1 MINQL
6 IILLIS
12 LSLVLSACGGEEEKQ
27 TAQQKTSRPAKTQKA
42 ETKPEATAEA
52 TAEPVYAYYP
62 EGKRDPFESPL
73 LKQKFADGEGAP
85 LAPLQQFDVT
95 QLVLTGV
102 IVGLEAPKA
111 MVKAPDG
118 KAYILSIGTLVG
130 KNGGKVV
137 NITNDGVAVE
147 EILEDFSGD
156 VRVNEVMIA
165 LPKRKGV

>member
-1 MINQL
+1 MINHL
-6 IILLIS
+6 IILVIS
-12 LSLVLSACGGEEEKQ
+12 MTLVLSACGSEEGQKTTKKQ
-27 TAQQKTSRPAKTQKA
+27 TPRPAKTQKA
-42 ETKPEATAEA
+42 ANKPGSEEVKQ
-52 TAEPVYAYYP
+52 EEKVYAYYP

-73 LKQKFADGEGAP
+73 LKELLENVDGAQ
-85 LAPLQQFDVT
+85 LTPLQQFDIS

-118 KAYILSIGTLVG
+118 KSYILSVGTSVG

-137 NITNDGVAVE
+137 RISNEGVAVE
-147 EILEDFSGD
+147 EVLKDFSGD
-156 VRVNEVMIA
+156 VRVNEVLIA